1 MDTRPS
7 SPSLPPD
14 YPRFLS
20 GLKERIRAGRFKAA
34 LSANRELIAMYWDL
48 GRQVVERQ
56 KRGSWGMNVIER
68 AARDLRAEFPG
79 MSGLS
84 ASNIWRM
91 RAFYRAWAGAD
102 AILARPVRE
111 LGAPILPRPVAELP
125 WRHNLALLEK
135 LKTPQERLWY
145 ARQALRNGWPRDVL
159 VRHIQEGLHLRQGK
173 AQTNFALTLPPPQAK
188 HAQEALKDEYAL
200 DFLGSDIG
208 NEKDIEHGI
217 IENAHR
223 FLMELGRGFAFIGRQ
238 VRLQAN
244 GREHVVDLLL
254 YNTLLHSHVVIELKA
269 GPFQPEH
276 VSKLGSYLAA
286 ADEVLRRGGDQPS
299 IGVILCRSK
308 NRIVVEF
315 ALLDQRRPIGVACYK
330 LTRQLP
336 GRLKSVLPTAQAL
349 EARIGHPRSS
359 ERTSAA

>member
-7 SPSLPPD
+7 PPSLPPD

-84 ASNIWRM
+84 ARNIWRM
-91 RAFYRAWAGAD
+91 RAFYRAWTGS
-102 AILARPVRE
+102 
-111 LGAPILPRPVAELP
+111 ILPRPVAELP

-145 ARQALRNGWPRDVL
+145 ARQAFRNAWPRDVL

-173 AQTNFALTLPPPQAK
+173 AHGLPP
-188 HAQEALKDEYAL
+188 
-200 DFLGSDIG
+200 
-208 NEKDIEHGI
+208 
-217 IENAHR
+217 
-223 FLMELGRGFAFIGRQ
+223 RQ
-238 VRLQAN
+238 
-244 GREHVVDLLL
+244 
-254 YNTLLHSHVVIELKA
+254 
-269 GPFQPEH
+269 
-276 VSKLGSYLAA
+276 YLS
-286 ADEVLRRGGDQPS
+286 Q
-299 IGVILCRSK
+299 
-308 NRIVVEF
+308 
-315 ALLDQRRPIGVACYK
+315 
-330 LTRQLP
+330 
-336 GRLKSVLPTAQAL
+336 
-349 EARIGHPRSS
+349 PRSIAGLPP
-359 ERTSAA
+359 RGTFRGV